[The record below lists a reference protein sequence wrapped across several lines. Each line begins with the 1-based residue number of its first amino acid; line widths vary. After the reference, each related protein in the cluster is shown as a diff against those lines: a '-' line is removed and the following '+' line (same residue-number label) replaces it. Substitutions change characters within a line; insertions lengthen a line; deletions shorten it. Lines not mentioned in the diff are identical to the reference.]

1 MGYYLNPTTKG
12 FQDSLN
18 SEIYVDKTGLIEQLN
33 GLINTEQ
40 RFVCVSR
47 PRRFGKSMAI
57 KMLSAYYNAES
68 DSNELFKDLEIGKAK
83 SYKKHLNQYDVIRIN
98 MTEFMSDSK
107 SMDEMVALI
116 EESILWELL
125 DRYAEIHFFNKK
137 SLNRTMTDIYRKLNT
152 SFIILVDEWDCIFR
166 EYRDK
171 KEEQGK
177 YLDFLRNWLKDK
189 EYISL
194 AYMTGILPIK
204 KYGTHSAL
212 NMFTEYSNLFQGDF
226 PL

>member
-33 GLINTEQ
+33 RLINTEQ
-40 RFVCVSR
+40 RYVCVSR

-68 DSNELFKDLEIGKAK
+68 DADELFKDFKIGKTK

-98 MTEFMSDSK
+98 MTDFIGRTNSSEELLK
-107 SMDEMVALI
+107 QLEIRVI
-116 EESILWELL
+116 EEFKEKYPDIVHAGNEGSLAWVMQDVYRRKE
-125 DRYAEIHFFNKK
+125 RYFV
-137 SLNRTMTDIYRKLNT
+137 
-152 SFIILVDEWDCIFR
+152 ILVDEWDCIFR
-166 EYRDK
+166 EYKDK

-177 YLDFLRNWLKDK
+177 YLDFLRN
-189 EYISL
+189 
-194 AYMTGILPIK
+194 
-204 KYGTHSAL
+204 
-212 NMFTEYSNLFQGDF
+212 
-226 PL
+226 